1 MTVEIEMTDADFKSI
16 SNYASENKISVAE
29 FLLKSAIEK
38 IGYETI
44 SDEDLLKVANET
56 IKERAE
62 VYRVLAQ

>member
-16 SNYASENKISVAE
+16 SDYAAKNKISVAE
-29 FLLKSAIEK
+29 FLLKSAREK

-44 SDEDLLKVANET
+44 SDEDLLKVANEI

-62 VYRVLAQ
+62 AYRVLAQ